1 MKHLGMLREKVD
13 LGLPAGG
20 SLLRVEFVEATN
32 PEKDVA
38 QNERD

>member
-20 SLLRVEFVEATN
+20 SLLRVEFVEAG
-32 PEKDVA
+32 KQA
-38 QNERD
+38 QGETHE